1 MSTYENEVMTGDVMM
16 DTQLTIE
23 KRMRDVGVE
32 KMAEQISKQKTQ
44 RGESGTQYGQ
54 QLLTHGL
61 AKFAAGIQEYIDTDS
76 SRGGRGQTVK
86 KLLNGGDVNVV
97 AFVYMKFIINGISIK
112 YGTLQSIIKKAAEQV
127 EDEFRLADLRKQDAK
142 LWKRLVDAS
151 NRKEGHWKR
160 TVIVN
165 AMNDEAGKGTIDNWE
180 SWTAGQ
186 LMQLGSKL
194 LTILMDT
201 VGLVRITTESK
212 GRHNTVKRL
221 VATPETL
228 DWIDDRCSRIGLT
241 APQYKPLVI
250 KPREWTYDNLTNGV
264 YYSHHCRPVRFVK
277 TRNTNYLEELKSC
290 EIDVVLHSV
299 NAMQATPWAV
309 NKDILNLINELWDNG
324 IEWCPSIPT
333 RFNETE
339 LSEDDFELETKQQW
353 AAFYKEKNRIDAA
366 NRESAAKRIAFTTM
380 LTTAEEYAAFD
391 EFFFGYCLDFR
402 GRVYAVGSYNG
413 MGPDEMKATLRF
425 AKGKPLG
432 ENGWKWLAIQLANS
446 GDFDKVSKD
455 TLEARVQWVMDN
467 EHWIMQCVEN
477 PFENRQ
483 WVDADKPLQFMAAAM
498 EWKGFLEQG
507 DAFVSHLPVALDG
520 SCSGLQHLSMATKCA
535 STAQN
540 VNILPTDKPADI
552 YQIVADKVV
561 ARLREDS
568 AKPFEHWGEPIL
580 NNMGVRVP
588 NYTELALEWLAH
600 GFGRS
605 HSKRSVMTY
614 SYGSKQFGFKEQIQ
628 TDVMHPLMRECNKT
642 GKEFPFSYDNG
653 YRASS
658 YIARLLWDAV
668 VDSVK
673 RPAVLM
679 DWLTDSASKVAKEK
693 YEMPDGSLHA
703 MPVRWTTP
711 LGFPVVQ
718 SYYDTNPRR
727 VKTSIN
733 GALVYLTLKEATDQ
747 ICTRKSA
754 QSMAPNTVHSWDA
767 AHLQLTVSRAAQ
779 AGMGSFSLIH
789 DSFATHAAD
798 TDEFWHIIRE
808 SMVEMYEAGDI
819 VHNLYLELRS
829 QMKPENRELMELPPS
844 KGTLDLAATVE
855 SRYSFA

>member
-1 MSTYENEVMTGDVMM
+1 MSNNDTVRTGDYLM
-16 DTQLTIE
+16 DTQLLIE
-23 KRMRDVGVE
+23 ERMRNEGVK
-32 KMAEQISKQKTQ
+32 KMAEQISKQKNK
-44 RGESGTQYGQ
+44 RGEAGTQYGHQ
-54 QLLTHGL
+54 MLTHGL
-61 AKFAAGIQEYIDTDS
+61 AKFAAGINEYMDS
-76 SRGGRGQTVK
+76 SSTRGGRGQSVK
-86 KLLNGGDVNVV
+86 KLLKGGDVNVIG
-97 AFVYMKFIINGISIK
+97 FVFMKFIINGISLK
-112 YGTLQSIIKKAAEQV
+112 YGTLQSIVKKAAEQV

-151 NRKEGHWKR
+151 NKKEGHWKR

-165 AMNDEAGKGTIDNWE
+165 AMNDEAGKGTINNWE
-180 SWTAGQ
+180 PWTAGQ

-201 VGLVRITTESK
+201 VGLVQITTESK

-250 KPREWTYDNLTNGV
+250 QPRDWTYENLSNGI
-264 YYSHHCRPVRFVK
+264 YYTHFCRPVRFVK
-277 TRNTNYLEELKSC
+277 TNNNNYLEELKNC
-290 EIDVVLHSV
+290 DIDVVLHSV
-299 NAMQATPWAV
+299 NAMQRTPWAV
-309 NKDILNLINELWDNG
+309 NKDVLNLINELWDNG
-324 IEWCPSIPT
+324 VEWCPSVPA
-333 RFNETE
+333 RYNETE
-339 LSEDDFELETKQQW
+339 LNQDDFELETKQQW
-353 AAFYKEKNRIDAA
+353 AAFYKEKNRIDAS
-366 NRESAAKRIAFTTM
+366 NRESAAKRIAFNCTI
-380 LTTAEEYAAFD
+380 TTAEEFAQHE
-391 EFFFGYCLDFR
+391 EFYFGYNLDFR
-402 GRVYAVGSYNG
+402 GRVYAVTAYNG

-432 ENGWKWLAIQLANS
+432 ENGWKWLAIHLANL
-446 GDFDKVSKD
+446 GDFGKVSKD

-467 EHWIMQCVEN
+467 EHWILQCVEN

-483 WVDADKPLQFMAAAM
+483 WVDADKPLQFMAAAI
-498 EWKGFLEQG
+498 EWKGFIEQG
-507 DAFVSHLPVALDG
+507 DAFVSHLPIALDG
-520 SCSGLQHLSMATKCA
+520 SCSGLQHLSMATLCS
-535 STAQN
+535 STAIN
-540 VNILPTDKPADI
+540 VNILPTEKPADI

-561 ARLREDS
+561 ARLREDAERPAS
-568 AKPFEHWGEPIL
+568 HWGEPIL

-588 NYTELALEWLAH
+588 NYTELALEWLKY
-600 GFGRS
+600 GFGRKEA
-605 HSKRSVMTY
+605 KRSVMTY
-614 SYGSKQFGFKEQIQ
+614 SYGSKQYGFKEQIQ
-628 TDVMHPLMRECNKT
+628 TDVMHPLSRECNKT
-642 GKEFPFSYDNG
+642 GMDFPFSYDNG

-658 YIARLLWDAV
+658 YIARHLWDAV

-673 RPAVLM
+673 RPAQLM

-693 YEMPDGSLHA
+693 FEMPDGALHA

-767 AHLQLTVSRAAQ
+767 AHLQLTVSRSAD
-779 AGMGSFSLIH
+779 AGIGSFSLIH
-789 DSFATHAAD
+789 DSFGTHAGD
-798 TDEFWHIIRE
+798 TDEFWHIIRDA
-808 SMVEMYEAGDI
+808 MVEMYSAGDI
-819 VHNLYLELRS
+819 THALYLEMRS
-829 QMKPENRELMELPPS
+829 QMKPENREEIQLPPP
-844 KGTLDLAATVE
+844 KGTLDLAITAQ